1 MAIREN
7 LKKEFV
13 TSEDV
18 TPVSLLCQE
27 SNFESGTPPL
37 PIFSFV
43 TSFRTM

>member
-18 TPVSLLCQE
+18 TPVSLSHVNPY
-27 SNFESGTPPL
+27 SNNAL
-37 PIFSFV
+37 RNLLHFSF
-43 TSFRTM
+43 